1 MKRDTKVTLVS
12 ALVTGALSVIAG
24 AYGIWS
30 HKVGLEEGYEKGHK
44 DGINEGYEYGF
55 KYANVKETRDEQ
67 EEIKKDLES

>member
-30 HKVGLEEGYEKGHK
+30 HKLGLEEGYEKGHK
-44 DGINEGYEYGF
+44 DGVNEGYEYGF
-55 KYANVKETRDEQ
+55 NYANETRDEQ

>member
-30 HKVGLEEGYEKGHK
+30 HKVGLEEGYEKGHT
-44 DGINEGYEYGF
+44 DGVNEGYEYGF
-55 KYANVKETRDEQ
+55 KYANETREEQ